1 MAEDKGTAIWVTKA
15 EKAFLAEAKLLFAGF
30 TKSKMSW
37 GAYLC
42 ALSIGGLAMK
52 ATIGITMRC
61 PDCGH
66 EVEVKLSN
74 PRNQLQ
80 KTSRLGQKTESHSQ
94 IPQVSSSALRAP
106 RP

>member
-1 MAEDKGTAIWVTKA
+1 MSKDDATTIWVTRE
-15 EKAFLAEAKLLFAGF
+15 EKAFLAEAKTLFSGF
-30 TKSKMSW
+30 TKSKISW

-74 PRNQLQ
+74 PHSQLPR
-80 KTSRLGQKTESHSQ
+80 KPRSGQKTG
-94 IPQVSSSALRAP
+94 
-106 RP
+106 